1 MGTSTTVNQFTGK
14 LERLAKEMN
23 DPTGALNVV
32 GLQAKNIFL
41 ASAASAGAAGKTV
54 SGKRKPIGARYDL
67 KGKRTK
73 GLGQGQMIVTYT
85 GPAHL
90 LNNPTSRHFIG
101 ARRLGSRRR
110 LAGRAARVGATAA
123 FGGSNRGAFGALLA
137 AERTTR
143 SGAVRSNGKAALTI
157 GANLRAYA
165 FHPGTKGKHFFEAA
179 REIVERTAP
188 ATFGRAQLTEP
199 LRRIF

>member
-1 MGTSTTVNQFTGK
+1 MGTSSSVDQLTGK
-14 LERLAKEMN
+14 LNKLAKDMN
-23 DPTGALNVV
+23 DPTAALNVV
-32 GLQAKNIFL
+32 GLEAKNIFL
-41 ASAASAGAAGKTV
+41 ASAASAGAAGKTL

-67 KGKRTK
+67 NNKKSK
-73 GLGQGQMIVTYT
+73 GLGTGQMIVTYT

-90 LNNPTSRHFIG
+90 INNPTSRHFIG

-110 LAGRAARVGATAA
+110 LSGKAARVGATAA

-143 SGAVRSNGKAALTI
+143 GGAVRSNGKAALTI
-157 GANLRAYA
+157 GSDLRAFA
-165 FHPGTKGKHFFEAA
+165 FHPGTRGKHFFEAA
-179 REIVERTAP
+179 KAIVEHTAP
-188 ATFGRAQLTEP
+188 TTFGKAQLTVP